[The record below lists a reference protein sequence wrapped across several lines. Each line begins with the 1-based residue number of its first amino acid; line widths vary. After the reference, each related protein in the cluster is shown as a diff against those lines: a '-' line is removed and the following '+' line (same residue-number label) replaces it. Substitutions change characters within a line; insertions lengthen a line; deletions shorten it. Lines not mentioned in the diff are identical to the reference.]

1 MKLWY
6 LSGKKLYTL
15 KIAHPEHLLMD
26 RKSEQRMVKD
36 IRILMNVINCAKDIN
51 KHILRHMK
59 PFQIRIWKKRDV
71 EVLIKENKNNQMS
84 FSDIRKSF
92 PHMIYWQNK
101 FLGIDGIDGI
111 DIMNRNVCHLVIHC
125 IIIISRH

>member
-1 MKLWY
+1 
-6 LSGKKLYTL
+6 
-15 KIAHPEHLLMD
+15 
-26 RKSEQRMVKD
+26 
-36 IRILMNVINCAKDIN
+36 
-51 KHILRHMK
+51 MK
-59 PFQIRIWKKRDV
+59 PFQIRIWKKQDA

-92 PHMIYWQNK
+92 PHMIYWQKN
-101 FLGIDGIDGI
+101 FLGKDGIDGI